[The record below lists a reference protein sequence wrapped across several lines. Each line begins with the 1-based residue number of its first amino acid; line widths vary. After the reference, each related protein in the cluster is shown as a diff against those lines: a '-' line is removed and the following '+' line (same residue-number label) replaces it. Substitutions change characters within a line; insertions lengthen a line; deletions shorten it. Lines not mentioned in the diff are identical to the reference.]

1 MRELLQRYKTGDLDL
16 AEMVSLLRTMP
27 YQDLGFAK
35 IDHHRPLRTGFPEVV
50 FGKGKTPIQ
59 VKEIVASLLGN
70 GHPVLVTKTN
80 VETFDLVVKEVA
92 AAEFLSLIHI

>member
-1 MRELLQRYKTGDLDL
+1 MRKLLQRYKTGDLDL

-59 VKEIVASLLGN
+59 VKEIVASLLGKDILYWLLK
-70 GHPVLVTKTN
+70 PM
-80 VETFDLVVKEVA
+80 
-92 AAEFLSLIHI
+92 